1 MTYIKLVFFLIM
13 VMMDRCGIITP
24 ISRRNIIEIDTVRTD
39 SKIPNTLHGSWR
51 LDHAETGNI
60 SENRLPDS
68 MSKNEDKLLSFFP
81 DSTFSE
87 VNANGY
93 YATGKWA
100 YSDADS
106 SLKMVYS
113 TKSEQYKVF
122 FNRAGNGLREV
133 ELASVSGK
141 NLSLSGFGKCMEKF
155 RDDPFYPA
163 NNIWRKKPAQP
174 ENEKQIRD
182 RLLRYISHNA
192 RLLNA
197 AYIRKQQILSWEFS
211 KGIIKIYNGGIGLV
225 GREEIPQV
233 WINSFYS
240 KEDALTAYEM
250 MDNYLR
256 TTSYKGKATG
266 NWVKDDYLILVS
278 IFEGLKRTA

>member
-1 MTYIKLVFFLIM
+1 M

-24 ISRRNIIEIDTVRTD
+24 ISRRNVIDVDTVRTE
-39 SKIPNTLHGSWR
+39 SNIPNTLHGSWR
-51 LDHAETGNI
+51 LDHAETGKI
-60 SENRLPDS
+60 TVNRSPDS
-68 MSKNEDKLLSFFP
+68 LAKAEDKLLSFFT

-87 VNANGY
+87 VNVNGDY
-93 YATGKWA
+93 GTGKWELT
-100 YSDADS
+100 DADS
-106 SLKMVYS
+106 SLVMNYGIR
-113 TKSEQYKVF
+113 SEQYKVH
-122 FNRAGNGLREV
+122 FNRAGNGLREI

-141 NLSLSGFGKCMEKF
+141 SLSLAGFGKSMEKF

-163 NNIWRKKPAQP
+163 NNIWRKKPARP
-174 ENEKQIRD
+174 ESEKQIRD

-225 GREEIPQV
+225 GREQIPQV
-233 WINSFYS
+233 WIDSFYS

-250 MDNYLR
+250 IDNYLR